1 MQVKTAA
8 KITLESLHKVIQQL
22 SVQYYSQPINVLN
35 GSTIGEHTRHI
46 IEFFQCLEKQAQT
59 GIINYDKRERNALI
73 QQAPNQAAFAIEQVI
88 HFVNNSDEKIILTL
102 EAGYDASSDDTD
114 VMATNMKREITYAL
128 EHAIH
133 HMALIKIG
141 ILQTGIPVILDDD
154 FGIAVSTIKYKQTCA
169 P

>member
-1 MQVKTAA
+1 MQIKTAA
-8 KITLESLHKVIQQL
+8 KITLESLYRVIQQL
-22 SVQYYSQPINVLN
+22 SVQQYSQPINVLN

-46 IEFFQCLEKQAQT
+46 IEFFQCIEKQAQT

-73 QQAPNQAAFAIEQVI
+73 QQDPKQAEFAIEQVI
-88 HFVNNSDEKIILTL
+88 HFVNSTDEKIILTL
-102 EAGYDASSDDTD
+102 EACYDASSDDTD
-114 VMATNMKREITYAL
+114 LMATNMKREITYAL

-141 ILQTGIPVILDDD
+141 IFQTGIPVMLDND